1 MTTTH
6 ADIRVIADAEPKT
19 KRADERSTAEN
30 VAARLQALEQM
41 DHAALRV
48 EWRRLYRAHPPKR
61 VTRDLLMLGVAWKI
75 QEQAYGGLG
84 AATKRRVAELAKTL
98 ERGRPQDGLAEI
110 ERALHIVENNCACFQ
125 LPEILRLKGELLK
138 LLPNYDVDAVIT
150 CFRDAMATARMQGT
164 PLLELRAATSLARF
178 LFHRRNRTEAR
189 RLLSELCRRS
199 DGMPESIE
207 LDEARLLLAQ

>member
-84 AATKRRVAELAKTL
+84 ATTKRRVADLAATL
-98 ERGRPQDGLAEI
+98 ERDGDVTRSRVA
-110 ERALHIVENNCACFQ
+110 
-125 LPEILRLKGELLK
+125 RLKPGAKLVREWHGKTHTVIVGEGGFEWKGRHWRSLSVIAREITGGHWSGPRFFGLK
-138 LLPNYDVDAVIT
+138 EKVRVNAEDAVVET
-150 CFRDAMATARMQGT
+150 GDA
-164 PLLELRAATSLARF
+164 
-178 LFHRRNRTEAR
+178 
-189 RLLSELCRRS
+189 
-199 DGMPESIE
+199 
-207 LDEARLLLAQ
+207 